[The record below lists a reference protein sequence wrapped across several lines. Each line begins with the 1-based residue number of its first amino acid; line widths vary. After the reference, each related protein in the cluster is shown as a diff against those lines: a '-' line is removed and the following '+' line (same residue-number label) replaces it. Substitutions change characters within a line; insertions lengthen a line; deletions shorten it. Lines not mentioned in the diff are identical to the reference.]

1 MAPPQP
7 KAVPQI
13 LQELWE
19 LLKAYARQETVDP
32 LKGLG
37 RFLGFGV
44 AGAFLVG
51 LGGLFLA
58 LSLLRLLQR
67 FEVFTGTWSWA
78 PYFIVLL
85 ALVLAI
91 ALIIGVI
98 SQGRARADKRKAKAP
113 PSDPT
118 PPTTSTPASRPTAT
132 TSTATTS
139 TASSGPTGGQPA

>member
-37 RFLGFGV
+37 RFLGFGI
-44 AGAFLVG
+44 AGALLVG

-78 PYFIVLL
+78 PYLIVLI
-85 ALVLAI
+85 ALVVAI
-91 ALIIGVI
+91 SVIVGVI
-98 SQGRARADKRKAKAP
+98 SQGRTRADKRKAKAAADAP
-113 PSDPT
+113 TDDAPGRPAATPSTSAAPAAPT
-118 PPTTSTPASRPTAT
+118 PSA
-132 TSTATTS
+132 
-139 TASSGPTGGQPA
+139 PTGGQP

>member
-44 AGAFLVG
+44 AGALLVG

-67 FEVFTGTWSWA
+67 FSVFTGTWSWA

-98 SQGRARADKRKAKAP
+98 SQGRARSDKRKAAAANDAGARPPATPAP
-113 PSDPT
+113 PATSVAT
-118 PPTTSTPASRPTAT
+118 PSNP
-132 TSTATTS
+132 S
-139 TASSGPTGGQPA
+139 TASTGGQP

>member
-1 MAPPQP
+1 VAPPQP

-37 RFLGFGV
+37 RFLGFGI
-44 AGAFLVG
+44 AGALLVG

-91 ALIIGVI
+91 ALIVGVI
-98 SQGRARADKRKAKAP
+98 SQGRARADKRKAAAG
-113 PSDPT
+113 SDD
-118 PPTTSTPASRPTAT
+118 SARPASASAGSIA
-132 TSTATTS
+132 STAGP
-139 TASSGPTGGQPA
+139 ASSASSAPTGGQP

>member
-44 AGAFLVG
+44 AGALLVG

-78 PYFIVLL
+78 PYLIVLI
-85 ALVLAI
+85 ALVVAI
-91 ALIIGVI
+91 SVIVGVI
-98 SQGRARADKRKAKAP
+98 SQGRARADKRKAAAGDDAGRTGAT
-113 PSDPT
+113 S
-118 PPTTSTPASRPTAT
+118 STPASPAAPTPSA
-132 TSTATTS
+132 
-139 TASSGPTGGQPA
+139 PTGGQP